1 MGRDTFWGC
10 CWHIEEIRSCS
21 SSFILYD
28 SLPLQSRQIPKQ
40 TWESVGTHFS
50 MQMLRWEK
58 CVCVCV
64 SVTVTLIH
72 TTPQTCFLRGL
83 LQTQPQAV
91 CVRSGHVYLCACIFH
106 PASDLSLTGPAENE
120 RTHQTAHL
128 SLNVHR
134 FYPCNFPHGSGIQI
148 HAGDHT

>member
-1 MGRDTFWGC
+1 MRVISTVAVGIPR
-10 CWHIEEIRSCS
+10 RSVHALAVLFCH
-21 SSFILYD
+21 Y
-28 SLPLQSRQIPKQ
+28 RAKQ
-40 TWESVGTHFS
+40 TWESDGTHFS
-50 MQMLRWEK
+50 MQMLQWEK

-64 SVTVTLIH
+64 GVTVTLIH
-72 TTPQTCFLRGL
+72 TTPQSVFLRGP

-91 CVRSGHVYLCACIFH
+91 CVRSGHVYLCACVLQ

-134 FYPCNFPHGSGIQI
+134 FYPCNFPHGSGN
-148 HAGDHT
+148 TNTRR